1 MERTESEQ
9 RFDDLVTARRKT
21 GRTTYGRGLTHT
33 DPYDWRLMAL
43 EEALDMGQYLMAE
56 VVRLETAL
64 MKVEAAFQFMPAEH
78 VAHLKH
84 KTRAD
89 LRVEAKVTYA
99 TIGKFPW
106 SAMMMQQLGD
116 REAMHTLRSGCED
129 SYRVACLAA
138 LTAAKELA
146 DGE

>member
-56 VVRLETAL
+56 VVRLEMAL
-64 MKVEAAFQFMPAEH
+64 MKVEAA
-78 VAHLKH
+78 V
-84 KTRAD
+84 
-89 LRVEAKVTYA
+89 
-99 TIGKFPW
+99 
-106 SAMMMQQLGD
+106 
-116 REAMHTLRSGCED
+116 
-129 SYRVACLAA
+129 LAVQ
-138 LTAAKELA
+138 
-146 DGE
+146 GER

>member
-56 VVRLETAL
+56 VVRLEMAL
-64 MKVEAAFQFMPAEH
+64 MKVEAA
-78 VAHLKH
+78 V
-84 KTRAD
+84 
-89 LRVEAKVTYA
+89 
-99 TIGKFPW
+99 
-106 SAMMMQQLGD
+106 
-116 REAMHTLRSGCED
+116 
-129 SYRVACLAA
+129 LAV
-138 LTAAKELA
+138 K
-146 DGE
+146 GER